1 MKSPLLLMVAMIGT
15 ISRDHPCYDKTES
28 LRDLKTIRARFKH
41 EGMSFL
47 SKTLPNLE
55 TAILHGLETGTF
67 TCPSSFRRMKD
78 GSIPLFLRGL
88 IGMMFDPKTGS
99 ILDFEPLLLKNIRQL
114 LLLFKKVQLTPK
126 NFQVLD
132 KRAKVGF
139 MNIEDLWFSSL
150 RTDPRLLDIYDRVS
164 QIGSSRL
171 TYNPDEFIGKHGP
184 GAVAESL
191 SPNEKWTH
199 VQQTSLVASGEPL
212 NYLKELTRVISD
224 GSEVLIDSRSAR
236 SRLISVPKN
245 STSVRLITVEPCLK
259 QFIQGGL
266 NVILRKFIREHS
278 IYNRCLNLTDQSKSQ
293 DYALKGS
300 ISRDYATIDLSSAS
314 DTIDSE
320 LVHRTFAKNHDF
332 LRDLILVSRT
342 PYLDVSGKSVLM
354 KKFAGMGNATTFPVM
369 SIIFSNII
377 FGAMFDTD
385 GLTPSERR
393 MKHYASLFQ
402 VYGDDIAVPRKY
414 CSKVMEWL
422 VAFGF
427 KPNVNKSFSEGY
439 FRESCGLD
447 SYKGVNVTPIYVRVW
462 PEDLKKTD
470 ASSLASLV
478 ATSNQ
483 FWLDCNYGVS
493 NVIKCYVE
501 EVFGRL
507 PHTTSDSGCIGW
519 VARRVRVPIER
530 WNADLQRPE
539 YRALCVRVRKRKD
552 ILSGLPALLKFFH
565 VGYNPKEEYLEDVRP
580 RDHLEKSS
588 KRYSTRVVQ
597 GWFPSPMGFGK
608 ISFSRR

>member
-1 MKSPLLLMVAMIGT
+1 MKSPLLLLVAMIGT
-15 ISRDHPCYDKTES
+15 ISRDHPCYDKTNR

-41 EGMSFL
+41 EGMGFL
-47 SKTLPNLE
+47 SKTLPALE
-55 TAILHGLETGTF
+55 TAVLGGLETGTF
-67 TCPSSFRRMKD
+67 TCPTSFKVSKD
-78 GSIPLFLRGL
+78 GPLPLFLKGL
-88 IGMMFDPKTGS
+88 IGKMFDPKTGVV
-99 ILDFEPLLLKNIRQL
+99 LEFDPLLLKNIRQL
-114 LLLFKKVQLTPK
+114 LLMFKKVQLTPK
-126 NFQVLD
+126 NFQVLE
-132 KRAKVGF
+132 KRAQRGF
-139 MNIEDLWFSSL
+139 MEIEDLWFSSL
-150 RTDPRLLDIYDRVS
+150 KTDPRLLRIYDQVS
-164 QIGSSRL
+164 QIGSAEL
-171 TYNPDEFIGKHGP
+171 TYSPDDFIGKHGP
-184 GAVAESL
+184 GAVNETL

-199 VQQTSLVASGEPL
+199 VHQASLVASGEPL
-212 NYLKELTRVISD
+212 NYLKETIRIVSD
-224 GSEVLIDSRSAR
+224 GDEVLIDSRSTS

-266 NVILRKFIREHS
+266 NTILRKFIRGHS

-320 LVHRTFAKNHDF
+320 LVHRTFAKNEDF
-332 LRDLILVSRT
+332 LRDLIFVSRT
-342 PYLDVSGKSVLM
+342 PYVNVSGKNVLM

-377 FGAMFDTD
+377 FGAMFDMD
-385 GLTPSERR
+385 GKQPSRR
-393 MKHYASLFQ
+393 KMQHYASLFQ
-402 VYGDDIAVPRKY
+402 VYGDDIAIPAKY

-483 FWLDCNYGVS
+483 FWFDCNYGVS
-493 NVIKCYVE
+493 NVIKRYVE
-501 EVFGRL
+501 EVFGKL
-507 PHTTSDSGCIGW
+507 PHTTPDSGCIGW
-519 VARRVRVPIER
+519 QARRVRVPIER
-530 WNADLQRPE
+530 WNTDLQRPE
-539 YRALCVRVRKRKD
+539 YRAFCVRVRKRRD
-552 ILSGLPALLKFFH
+552 ILSGIPALLKFFH
-565 VGYNPKEEYLEDVRP
+565 VGYNPQEEYLEDVRP

-588 KRYSTRVVQ
+588 KRYSTKVVL

-608 ISFSRR
+608 IKS